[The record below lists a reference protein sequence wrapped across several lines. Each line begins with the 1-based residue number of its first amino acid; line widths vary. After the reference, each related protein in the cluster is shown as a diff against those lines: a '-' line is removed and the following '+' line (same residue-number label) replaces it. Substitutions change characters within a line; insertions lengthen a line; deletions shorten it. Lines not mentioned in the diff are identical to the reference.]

1 MSDTRGPGYCV
12 TCPRCGKVHQ
22 KSYATDSIILCTRC
36 GYEYY
41 VYLKNGVTVEM
52 AASQLEN
59 KQFLERLKVFA
70 KALDEL

>member
-12 TCPRCGKVHQ
+12 TCPKCGKVRQ
-22 KSYATDSIILCTRC
+22 KSYATDSIILCARC

-41 VYLKNGVTVEM
+41 VYLKNGVTIDM
-52 AASQLEN
+52 AVSHLEN
-59 KQFLERLKVFA
+59 NQFLERLKVFA